1 MNNPLTI
8 LRIAIASPL
17 RNSFDYLPPQ
27 DWDGKALKPWVR
39 IKVPFGH
46 RTTVGILL
54 EVGSATQIDK
64 GKLKPVIE
72 ILDKEPLLPSTL
84 MQLNF
89 WASDYYHHSIGEV
102 MLNTLPKL
110 LQDGKRAELKD
121 AKHNL
126 AKTEK
131 TQPIQLNKDQQQAVD
146 TINNNKGFK
155 VFLLDGVTGS
165 GKTEVYLQVIAE
177 IINAGKQAL
186 VLVPEIGLTPQTV
199 ARFQNRFD
207 VDIAVMH
214 SRLTPRERLNAW
226 LMAKQ
231 GTAKIIIG
239 TRSAIFVP
247 LANPGIII
255 LDEEHDLSFRQQS
268 GLRYSAR
275 DLATVRGKLEN
286 TPIILGSATP
296 SLESLRNAKS
306 KRYTRLQ
313 LPERAGIA
321 IHPTYNL
328 IDMRN
333 QKLIEGLSEK
343 LIQKI
348 ENHLQQHGQILIF
361 INRRGYSPTLLCH
374 NCGLVIECNRCDAR
388 MTLHQKPHYLHC
400 HHCGATKPIPKIC
413 PECNNDQLVP
423 LGLGTER
430 VEETLKD
437 IVPDATLLRID
448 RDTVRSRDDMHKM
461 LEKIHNN
468 QCQILIGTQML
479 AKGHH
484 FPNVTMVAILN
495 ADNGLL
501 SSDFRAEEY
510 TAQLMMQVAGRAG
523 RAEKPGEVYIQTYNP
538 HHPLLL
544 QLINFGYHSF
554 AMENLIE
561 RQKANL
567 PPFSYFAL
575 FRAEDKNASKALEFL
590 EQLKDKTNT
599 LVKTNIKLLGP
610 IPAPMQRKAG
620 YYRAQL
626 LISSKNRNSLHD
638 LLEPLV
644 QYIETLKT
652 TTLRWSLD
660 IDPMDM
666 F

>member
-1 MNNPLTI
+1 MSNSQTI

-27 DWDGKALKPWVR
+27 GWDGKALPPGIR

-46 RTTVGILL
+46 RNTVGVLL
-54 EVGSATQIDK
+54 EIDNETEVDQE
-64 GKLKPVIE
+64 KLKPVIE
-72 ILDKEPLLPSTL
+72 ILDQKPLLPPAL

-102 MLNTLPKL
+102 ILNNLPKL
-110 LQDGKRAELKD
+110 LQEGKAAELREPKI
-121 AKHNL
+121 NL
-126 AKTEK
+126 PKQDE
-131 TQPIQLNKDQQQAVD
+131 TQSIQLNQDQQHAVNI
-146 TINNNKGFK
+146 INDNNGFK

-177 IINAGKQAL
+177 ILNADKQAL

-199 ARFQNRFD
+199 ARFQNRFK
-207 VDIAVMH
+207 VNIAVMH
-214 SRLTPRERLNAW
+214 SRLTPKERLNAW
-226 LMAKQ
+226 LMAKKNI
-231 GTAKIIIG
+231 AKIIIG

-247 LANPGIII
+247 LAKPGIII

-286 TPIILGSATP
+286 IPIILGSATP

-306 KRYTRLQ
+306 KRYIRLQ
-313 LPERAGIA
+313 LLERAGSA
-321 IHPTYNL
+321 IHPSYNL

-333 QKLIEGLSEK
+333 QKLVEGLSEK

-348 ENHLQQHGQILIF
+348 ENHLQQNGQILIF
-361 INRRGYSPTLLCH
+361 INRRGYSPTLLCQS
-374 NCGLVIECNRCDAR
+374 CGLVIECNRCDAR

-413 PECNNDQLVP
+413 PECNSDQLVP
-423 LGLGTER
+423 LGFGTER
-430 VEETLKD
+430 VEEALKNLF
-437 IVPDATLLRID
+437 PDASLLRID
-448 RDTVRSRDDMHKM
+448 RDTVRTRDAMHKM
-461 LEKIHNN
+461 LEEIHNN
-468 QCQILIGTQML
+468 QCQILIGTQIL

-510 TAQLMMQVAGRAG
+510 TAQLIMQVSGRAG

-554 AMENLIE
+554 AMENLLE

-567 PPFSYFAL
+567 PPFAYFAL
-575 FRAEDKNASKALEFL
+575 FRAEARNASKALEFL
-590 EQLKDKTNT
+590 QQLKNKTAT
-599 LVKTNIKLLGP
+599 IQSNIKLLGP

-638 LLEPLV
+638 LLDFLAHH
-644 QYIETLKT
+644 IETLKPSS
-652 TTLRWSLD
+652 LRWSLD